1 MFETLLDSPATV
13 TCTPT
18 DRVGRQSK
26 AGTTMLSAVDV
37 ASVTRAV
44 TPSTRTVFS
53 PTFVLNPAPVMLAG
67 CPSIKGLGLTD
78 ANRTGGAVTTLR
90 VASPV
95 TPSAVADTVVT
106 PGVPP
111 VTSPFA
117 STVAMER
124 SAVAHVNVFPV
135 NGLASAAWAVAVIW
149 TLRAEITSVG
159 SGVTATEATSVST
172 VIDSEP
178 VCPSDV
184 AVIVTG
190 PGDRPVTLPLALTE
204 ATAASELLQVTLRPA
219 RALPAASS
227 VLADI
232 CTLAPTTTV
241 ACAAV
246 TVMLATGAGGG
257 GSPPPGSLLL
267 VQPRAKLIIK
277 ASEASPER
285 AVIGISRG
293 QRC

>member
-1 MFETLLDSPATV
+1 M
-13 TCTPT
+13 
-18 DRVGRQSK
+18 
-26 AGTTMLSAVDV
+26 
-37 ASVTRAV
+37 
-44 TPSTRTVFS
+44 
-53 PTFVLNPAPVMLAG
+53 
-67 CPSIKGLGLTD
+67 
-78 ANRTGGAVTTLR
+78 
-90 VASPV
+90 
-95 TPSAVADTVVT
+95 
-106 PGVPP
+106 
-111 VTSPFA
+111 
-117 STVAMER
+117 
-124 SAVAHVNVFPV
+124 AHVNVFPV
-135 NGLASAAWAVAVIW
+135 SGLASAAWAVAVIW
-149 TLRAEITSVG
+149 TLRVEITSAG

-246 TVMLATGAGGG
+246 TVMLATGAGG
-257 GSPPPGSLLL
+257 SPPPGSLLL
-267 VQPRAKLIIK
+267 VQPRAKLVTK

-293 QRC
+293 QRY